1 VARGPQL
8 RIVVAG
14 ILASCAAWPAFALEV
29 PPTPRDYL
37 TDYAGVISTQQE
49 AAIDDRLAR
58 LERSSG
64 HQVIAV
70 FFPSLEGEP
79 LEDFTIRCAER
90 WTVGRKGL
98 DDGMIFFAFVKDR
111 RMRLEVGYGLEGTV
125 PDALASRLLDANVR
139 PAFAA
144 GDFGGG
150 VLTLAQAL
158 QSVFGGQEAPPARP
172 RRRSGGIP
180 GIVALAV
187 FVLLLRGLGGGR
199 RGYWGGFGGWG
210 GFSGGGFS
218 GGGFSAGGGSFGGGG
233 ASGGW

>member
-1 VARGPQL
+1 VL
-8 RIVVAG
+8 VVAA
-14 ILASCAAWPAFALEV
+14 LATLAAVRVPALEV

-37 TDYAGVISTQQE
+37 TDYAGVISRQQG
-49 AAIDDRLAR
+49 AAIDDRLAH

-90 WTVGRKGL
+90 WKVGRKGL

-111 RMRLEVGYGLEGTV
+111 RMRLEVGYGLEATV
-125 PDALASRLLDANVR
+125 PDALASRLLDEDVR

-158 QSVFGGQEAPPARP
+158 QRVFGGQEPPSTRP
-172 RRRSGGIP
+172 RRRSGGVP

-187 FVLLLRGLGGGR
+187 FLLLLRALRGGR

-218 GGGFSAGGGSFGGGG
+218 GGGFAAGGGSFGGGG

>member
-1 VARGPQL
+1 VA
-8 RIVVAG
+8 
-14 ILASCAAWPAFALEV
+14 AAAIGLEV
-29 PPTPRDYL
+29 PPTPKEYL
-37 TDYAGVISTQQE
+37 TDYAGVISRQQG
-49 AAIDDRLAR
+49 AAIDDRLAN
-58 LERSSG
+58 LERISG

-70 FFPSLEGEP
+70 FFPSLAGEP

-90 WTVGRKGL
+90 WKVGRKGL

-125 PDALASRLLDANVR
+125 PDALASRLLDANVQ
-139 PAFAA
+139 PAFAVGNFGA
-144 GDFGGG
+144 G
-150 VLTLAQAL
+150 VMALAQAL
-158 QSVFGGQEAPPARP
+158 ERIFRGQAPATPARP
-172 RRRSGGIP
+172 QRDSGGIP

-187 FVLLLRGLGGGR
+187 FVLLLRGLRGGR